1 MEENKELVQE
11 PEVDAAEAVAAEP
24 EPEKPAAKKVPIA
37 GWVALVMLIVLLS
50 GIFQKAEGP
59 LRAFDFS
66 NLSGAFGTIQVPVVD
81 EDGSIVMGE
90 DGTAE
95 VTKCTY
101 QGKGGTG
108 AREGIMV
115 AISLLP
121 LTAFAFG
128 LIELCQNLGAMD
140 AAEKLFKHVL
150 RPLYGIPGV
159 CGIAYV
165 ASFTSSDI
173 GALMTREMHDNGE
186 LTDEERIIFVSYQ
199 YPATAVIGNTI
210 STQAALLP
218 CIVVSSGVAI
228 LVLWVCKTIGANLV
242 RLAIKFGVK

>member
-11 PEVDAAEAVAAEP
+11 PEVAAAEAVAAEP

-50 GIFQKAEGP
+50 GVFQKAEGP

-95 VTKCTY
+95 VIKYTY